1 MKTLFVFLLLL
12 SAAGLCPAEKIIPVI
27 PDNSPA
33 PTFMLPGLD
42 DERVSLRDFCGQ
54 ARMPRKSK
62 RYITLVSFFATY
74 CVPCRHEIP
83 QLENYA
89 KSAGDDVRVIFIS
102 VDSLAPEAVAA
113 FRQQMKMEQL
123 ILLDRYGQAMKKY
136 GVQRLPSLFIL
147 DKDGNVRY
155 QNLNGLPPDLNLIDV
170 IKENVAAIRN
180 NAQPVSV
187 SAPAPTPKA
196 LGQNEKK
203 MTAINLLLSGRSE
216 ESVLRETG
224 LTPEDMDRLK
234 GEIQSVMKAHWGLE

>member
-1 MKTLFVFLLLL
+1 MKTPFILLLL
-12 SAAGLCPAEKIIPVI
+12 ACAASLCSADKIIPVI

-42 DERVSLRDFCGQ
+42 DDRVSLRDYCGQ

-62 RYITLVSFFATY
+62 RYITLVSFMATY

-83 QLENYA
+83 QLESYA
-89 KSAGDDVRVIFIS
+89 QSAGDDVKVIFIS
-102 VDSLAPEAVAA
+102 VDTVGPEALTA

-123 ILLDRYGQAMKKY
+123 ILQDRYGQAMKKY

-155 QNLNGLPPDLNLIDV
+155 QNLNGLPADANLIDV
-170 IKENVAAIRN
+170 IKGKVAEIR
-180 NAQPVSV
+180 S
-187 SAPAPTPKA
+187 SAPAPAAPAPTAQA
-196 LGQNEKK
+196 LGQNQKK

-224 LTPEDMDRLK
+224 LVPEDMDKLK